1 MEVCVGL
8 FGVCGRSKWRDAF
21 IDAYRKEGIA
31 FFNPNVPDWKPENAV
46 VEAKHL
52 SEDAVV
58 LFPVTSETYATGS
71 LAETG
76 FSLLNAIKLDDRRDF
91 VTFIEQRLDDD
102 LMADNPTMAKES
114 LRARALVKEHL
125 KRLRLSNLYY
135 VDSLQDMLAVSI
147 RLYRLAEARAG
158 LEGFR
163 RPIG

>member
-1 MEVCVGL
+1 MILIEQ
-8 FGVCGRSKWRDAF
+8 
-21 IDAYRKEGIA
+21 
-31 FFNPNVPDWKPENAV
+31 
-46 VEAKHL
+46 
-52 SEDAVV
+52 
-58 LFPVTSETYATGS
+58 
-71 LAETG
+71 
-76 FSLLNAIKLDDRRDF
+76 KLDA
-91 VTFIEQRLDDD
+91 D

-125 KRLRLSNLYY
+125 KKLRLSNLYY